1 MPFDMK
7 KKLRELAPSP
17 GRRLDMVATW
27 ERSRQL
33 LWRRRL
39 LTAFGSAG
47 LITFIVIAVVN
58 VTPLADT
65 NLTEPLS
72 PFESVTDAS
81 APVETPTDSARGTP
95 SPCLTPQDRSYGDTP
110 AGRWL
115 RGLLVDVGVPEVPR
129 LEDEEIGD
137 TGTALQV
144 LPAEYSGRLNVYVI
158 AQRPPDPEFSPASKE
173 VIGHMGESTLYYEEG
188 RPWRGFTAHSDEWQL
203 SLLAYPGPGQTV
215 AWGPNTEA
223 VRDWFSEALSAARQ
237 DPPPCG

>member
-7 KKLRELAPSP
+7 KELRDLAPSSR
-17 GRRLDMVATW
+17 RRLDMVATW

-39 LTAFGSAG
+39 LTALASAG
-47 LITFIVIAVVN
+47 LITFIVIAAVN

-65 NLTEPLS
+65 NRNGPFS
-72 PFESVTDAS
+72 PIESVTDSSEPAAS
-81 APVETPTDSARGTP
+81 PTDSPSATP
-95 SPCLTPQDRSYGDTP
+95 SPCITPQDGSYGESP
-110 AGRWL
+110 PGKWL
-115 RGLLVDVGVPEVPR
+115 RSLLLQIGVPEAPR
-129 LEDEEIGD
+129 IEDEEIRD
-137 TGTALQV
+137 TGTALEV
-144 LPAEYSGRLNVYVI
+144 LPAEYSGGFGVYVI
-158 AQRPPDPEFSPASKE
+158 AQRPPDPEFSPAPKE

-188 RPWRGFTAHSDEWQL
+188 RPWRGFTAHSEEWQL

-237 DPPPCG
+237 DLPPCG